1 MLPTSEAD
9 SICFTVRKLEALVRT
24 VCSIP
29 NSPHDDVVTKSKSL
43 LQTQEQYLLI
53 SVEWTLVADQRAY
66 SFNNPITE
74 MLSMFI

>member
-1 MLPTSEAD
+1 MPKSEAD
-9 SICFTVRKLEALVRT
+9 AVCLTVRKLEALVRP

-29 NSPHDDVVTKSKSL
+29 NSAGKDVVTKSKSL
-43 LQTQEQYLLI
+43 LQTQDQYLLI
-53 SVEWTLVADQRAY
+53 SEEWTLVAYQRAY